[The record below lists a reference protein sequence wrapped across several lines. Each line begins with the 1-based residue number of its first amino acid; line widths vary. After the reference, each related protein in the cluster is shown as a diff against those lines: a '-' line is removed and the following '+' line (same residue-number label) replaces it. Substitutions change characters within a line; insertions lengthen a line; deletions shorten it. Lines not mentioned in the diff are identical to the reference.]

1 MTIIKFSKKYDDII
15 GIKKD
20 FYTNNLKN
28 LKNTFFVNK
37 KYAQQKKKIL

>member
-15 GIKKD
+15 GIKKI
-20 FYTNNLKN
+20 YTNNLKN
-28 LKNTFFVNK
+28 LKILFVNK